1 MKKYIRILLIIVV
14 VFITFGQANN
24 IEKSTGRFLNQVGIQ
39 YTVYDYDNV
48 KADVGNNNNQKK
60 TPSSKAKSSSSKSTT
75 SSKSKKSF
83 IGGGL
88 SIGAIVLI
96 GIVLLIVFVLKRK
109 GAIKQEDIDN
119 FKDFLNDENRERE
132 ISPSVRQE
140 VVDNTVAIRNEI
152 IKMDPLFSPDK
163 FIGWSQEVFVSLQEA
178 WTSRDWAK
186 IRPFEKE
193 ELFRMHELQLQEYKR
208 MHRINVVERI
218 SVNQSYLFK
227 YVRDVEYEYLTV
239 YLHASMND
247 YIIDED
253 TRKIVKGDDE
263 TRFTN
268 KYLLTFM
275 RNVGV
280 KTDPATSNMS
290 TKQCP
295 HCGAPIQVTSAG
307 KCEYCDFIVTT
318 GEHDWVLSDLDCIN
332 EDTQVGNGGVFIN

>member
-1 MKKYIRILLIIVV
+1 MKKYNRILLIAVV

-24 IEKSTGRFLNQVGIQ
+24 IEKSTAKLLNQVGVQ
-39 YTVYDYDNV
+39 YAVCDYDNV

-60 TPSSKAKSSSSKSTT
+60 PSSNKAKSSSSKSTT
-75 SSKSKKSF
+75 NSKSKKSF

-88 SIGAIVLI
+88 SIGAIILI
-96 GIVLLIVFVLKRK
+96 GIVLLIVFGLKRK
-109 GAIKQEDIDN
+109 GVIKQEDIDN
-119 FKDFLNDENRERE
+119 LRDILNNENSEGD

-140 VVDNTVAIRNEI
+140 VTDNTVAIRNEI
-152 IKMDPLFSPDK
+152 VKTDPLFSPDK

-193 ELFRMHELQLQEYKR
+193 ELFRMHELQLQEYKK

-227 YVRDVEYEYLTV
+227 YVRDAEYEYLTV

-247 YIIDED
+247 YIIDEN
-253 TRKIVKGDDE
+253 TREIVKGDDE

-268 KYLLTFM
+268 QYLLTFM

-332 EDTQVGNGGVFIN
+332 EDTQVGNGGVIIN